1 MKKRG
6 VFMLSKVYSA
16 GLVGVQAFEI
26 TIETHHIPS
35 TPRHIMVGLAEGAVK
50 ESFSRIVSAVKSSGY
65 SFPGGKLTQNL
76 APADLRKEGS
86 SFDLPLAAGIL
97 ACDRIIRPDRLK
109 NFIILGE
116 LALDGHVR
124 SIRGALPIAMGM
136 PDFQKTDIIVPREN
150 AVEAAIP
157 ATARVWGVSTL
168 SEAIDVLNGDTELT
182 PLTVNI
188 ETLFRKN
195 RQYALDFL
203 EVRGQEH
210 VKRALEIAAAGGHNV
225 IMIGPPGSGK
235 SMLAKRFPS
244 ILPDPTLEEAL
255 ETTKIHSI
263 AGLLPGHCGLLATRP
278 FRSPHHTISDSAL
291 VGGGRY
297 PKPGEVSLA
306 HNGVLFLDEFPEFKK
321 NVLEVMRQPLED
333 GEVTIS
339 RALTSLTY
347 PAKFMLVAAMNP
359 CPCGYHTDP
368 GHTCTCGEGQI
379 QNYLGR
385 ISGPLMDRIDIHVDV
400 PAVSFKELQN
410 KQNGETSKTI
420 RKRVQ
425 KARERQTRRFQKY
438 KNIHCNAHMTTR
450 MIRNCAPLNET
461 CNLLLEQASLQLG
474 LSARAFSRIQK
485 VSLTIADLADS
496 DTILPEYVSEA
507 IQYRSLDKSAEF

>member
-1 MKKRG
+1 MG

-16 GLVGVQAFEI
+16 GLEGVRAFEI

-86 SFDLPLAAGIL
+86 SFDLPLAVGIL
-97 ACDRIIRPDRLK
+97 ACDGIIRPERLK
-109 NFIILGE
+109 KFILLGE
-116 LALDGHVR
+116 LALDGRVR
-124 SIRGALPIAMGM
+124 SMRGALPIAMGM
-136 PDFQKTDIIVPREN
+136 SDFQKSELIVPREN
-150 AVEAAIP
+150 AIEAAIP
-157 ATARVWGVSTL
+157 GTARVWGVSTL
-168 SEAIDVLNGDTELT
+168 QEAIEILNGDTDLS
-182 PLTVNI
+182 PVNVNV
-188 ETLFRKN
+188 ETLFQKN
-195 RQYALDFL
+195 RYYSFDFS
-203 EVRGQEH
+203 EVKGQEH

-244 ILPDPTLEEAL
+244 ILPDPTLDEAL

-263 AGLLPGHCGLLATRP
+263 AGLLPSNCGLLATRP

-297 PKPGEVSLA
+297 PRPGEVSLA

-368 GHTCTCGEGQI
+368 GHPCTCGEGQI
-379 QNYLGR
+379 QNYLNR

-400 PAVSFKELQN
+400 PAVSIKDLQN
-410 KQNGETSKTI
+410 KKNGESSASI

-425 KARERQTRRFQKY
+425 KARERQTQRFSKF

-450 MIRNCAPLNET
+450 MIRDFAPLDGT

-485 VSLTIADLADS
+485 VALTIADLAEQDK
-496 DTILPEYVSEA
+496 ILPEHVSEA
-507 IQYRSLDKSAEF
+507 IQYRSLDKV

>member
-1 MKKRG
+1 
-6 VFMLSKVYSA
+6 MLSKVYSA
-16 GLVGVQAFEI
+16 GLEGVNAFQI

-50 ESFSRIVSAVKSSGY
+50 ESFSRIVSAVKSSGFT
-65 SFPGGKLTQNL
+65 FPGGKITQNL

-97 ACDRIIRPDRLK
+97 ACERIISQKRLQD
-109 NFIILGE
+109 FIILGE
-116 LALDGHVR
+116 LALDGQVR
-124 SIRGALPIAMGM
+124 SVRGTLPIALGM
-136 PDFQKTDIIVPREN
+136 KRFNKTDIIVPKVN
-150 AVEAAIP
+150 SIEAAIP

-168 SEAIDVLNGDTELT
+168 SEAIGVLNGTTELE
-182 PLTVNI
+182 PVSANV
-188 ETLFRKN
+188 ETLFMEN
-195 RQYALDFL
+195 RVYSLDFS
-203 EVRGQEH
+203 EVKGQEH

-263 AGLLPGHCGLLATRP
+263 AGLLPGSCGLLATRP

-359 CPCGYHTDP
+359 CPCGYSTDP
-368 GHTCTCGEGQI
+368 GHACTCSEGQI
-379 QNYLGR
+379 QSYRGR

-400 PAVSFKELQN
+400 PAVSFKDLQN
-410 KQNGETSKTI
+410 KRNGETSEEI

-425 KARERQTRRFQKY
+425 KARAKQTVRYAKY
-438 KNIHCNAHMTTR
+438 PEIHCNAHMTTH
-450 MIRNCAPLNET
+450 MIRTFAQLDES
-461 CNLLLEQASLQLG
+461 CNLLLEQASNQLG

-485 VSLTIADLADS
+485 VALTIADLEES
-496 DTILPEYVSEA
+496 DDILTEHVSEA
-507 IQYRSLDKSAEF
+507 IQYRTLDKTMEA

>member
-1 MKKRG
+1 
-6 VFMLSKVYSA
+6 MLSKVYSA
-16 GLVGVQAFEI
+16 GLEGVRAFEI

-35 TPRHIMVGLAEGAVK
+35 TPHYVLVGLAEGAVK
-50 ESFSRIVSAVKSSGY
+50 ESFSRIVSAVKSSGF

-86 SFDLPLAAGIL
+86 SFDLPLATGIL
-97 ACDRIIRPDRLK
+97 ACDHVISQDRL
-109 NFIILGE
+109 NHFIILGE
-116 LALDGHVR
+116 LALDGQVR

-136 PDFQKTDIIVPREN
+136 ADFNKSDIIVPKDN
-150 AVEAAIP
+150 AIEAAIP
-157 ATARVWGVSTL
+157 GTARVWGVNTL
-168 SEAIDVLNGDTELT
+168 REAIEVLNGESDLS
-182 PLTVNI
+182 PITVNVNM
-188 ETLFRKN
+188 LFQQN
-195 RQYALDFL
+195 RYYPFDFS
-203 EVRGQEH
+203 EVKGQEH

-225 IMIGPPGSGK
+225 IMVGPPGSGK

-244 ILPDPTLEEAL
+244 ILPNPTLDEAL

-263 AGLLPGHCGLLATRP
+263 AGLLPENCGLLAIRP
-278 FRSPHHTISDSAL
+278 FRAPHHTISDSAL

-347 PAKFMLVAAMNP
+347 PAKFMLIAAMNP
-359 CPCGYHTDP
+359 CPCGYYTDP
-368 GHTCTCGEGQI
+368 THSCTCSEGQI

-410 KQNGETSKTI
+410 KQNGETSETI

-425 KARERQTRRFQKY
+425 KARERQTKRFQGI
-438 KNIHCNAHMTTR
+438 KNVYCNAHMTTR
-450 MIRNCAPLNET
+450 LIREFAPLNET
-461 CNLLLEQASLQLG
+461 CNFLLEQASLQLG

-485 VSLTIADLADS
+485 VALTIADLEDC
-496 DTILPEYVSEA
+496 DKILPEHVSEA
-507 IQYRSLDKSAEF
+507 IQYRSLDKTLMF